1 MTKLTSWPVGGV
13 ALLFV
18 AVHQFKMTS
27 CVWFMVVAIRSC
39 MLGVF

>member
-1 MTKLTSWPVGGV
+1 MTKLTSWPVGGL

-27 CVWFMVVAIRSC
+27 GVWFMMLAITSC